1 VRWER
6 GNRTARIHLLLID
19 WPKSSSYAVFDTN
32 ICAALLSSRRQNGMS
47 NNMIHMFDLSRP
59 RGPCSL
65 DPRFF
70 LEFRTL
76 GLEIINIPPFRF
88 SHFLFFSSLSIIF
101 VSQRADHLSPA
112 VHGSPARLPKP
123 AVLLHLDD
131 SCLPYG
137 HSLFSTPMN
146 PLQMASLP
154 GSHFTPDV
162 ALGKF
167 PSLQNLLFWP
177 RHHHRM
183 PWTYAVCRP
192 DPLLFRYLAPGQH
205 ACLHVPTTSTTITYL
220 ATTADSLNLV
230 LAYG

>member
-76 GLEIINIPPFRF
+76 GLEIINVPPFRF
-88 SHFLFFSSLSIIF
+88 SHFLFFSSL
-101 VSQRADHLSPA
+101 LL
-112 VHGSPARLPKP
+112 AR
-123 AVLLHLDD
+123 
-131 SCLPYG
+131 S
-137 HSLFSTPMN
+137 SLF
-146 PLQMASLP
+146 
-154 GSHFTPDV
+154 
-162 ALGKF
+162 
-167 PSLQNLLFWP
+167 PSAQ
-177 RHHHRM
+177 
-183 PWTYAVCRP
+183 
-192 DPLLFRYLAPGQH
+192 
-205 ACLHVPTTSTTITYL
+205 TTSPRPCTGLQRDFQNRRCFFTWMTPVCLTDIPS
-220 ATTADSLNLV
+220 SLLR
-230 LAYG
+230 

>member
-6 GNRTARIHLLLID
+6 GNRAARIHLLLID
-19 WPKSSSYAVFDTN
+19 WPKSSSYAGFDTN
-32 ICAALLSSRRQNGMS
+32 ICAALLSSRRQNSMN

-59 RGPCSL
+59 RGALFLRSKILFGIPH
-65 DPRFF
+65 PRP
-70 LEFRTL
+70 RDHQYSA
-76 GLEIINIPPFRF
+76 F
-88 SHFLFFSSLSIIF
+88 SFFSLSVFFQLPLTSSIIY

-112 VHGSPARLPKP
+112 VHGKSFSPARLPKP

-162 ALGKF
+162 PLGKF

-183 PWTYAVCRP
+183 PWTYAVSP
-192 DPLLFRYLAPGQH
+192 AGSSYSSGTLLLVNTH
-205 ACLHVPTTSTTITYL
+205 ACTYL
-220 ATTADSLNLV
+220 PPRPR
-230 LAYG
+230 